1 MKLILGHTNM
11 DMDCLGSMVLAKKL
25 FPDHVLVKS
34 RLIHPVA
41 ANLYNLYEN
50 KLDFLASKELENE
63 QIEELVV
70 VDTRSYSRIKEY
82 FDFIRDFNGPV
93 KVFDHHISDSSDIP
107 GAAVHQEDFGANT
120 TLLTL
125 EIMKNNISLTP
136 DEATIALAGIYAD
149 TGNFLHE
156 NVKPEDFQ
164 AAAFLRESGAVMSLI
179 NFFLKTMREEYQI
192 TLFHHILNR
201 LIIKKIHGHTIIMS
215 HIRLDRQEKGLAEIV
230 EKVFEVESCDALF
243 VLFSLAKEKKEL
255 LIARSRKETV
265 NLHSLLSQLGGG
277 GHPAAAS
284 LLLKNGNP
292 EKSSFNLN
300 ILERHLKR
308 NLYPAVMA
316 YQLMS
321 APVSVIRDEWPLLEA
336 SLFLEEINH
345 TGAPVVN
352 GTDELCGFMTL
363 RDISKG
369 RRAGMMKAPVKA
381 YMSRVVRYCSP
392 DAPLRDVEQIFLT
405 YNIGHVPVVDNN
417 KVIGIITRS
426 DYLGY
431 QRKTKKAK
439 AVSPI

>member
-265 NLHSLLSQLGGG
+265 NLHSLLSPLGGG
-277 GHPAAAS
+277 
-284 LLLKNGNP
+284 
-292 EKSSFNLN
+292 
-300 ILERHLKR
+300 
-308 NLYPAVMA
+308 
-316 YQLMS
+316 
-321 APVSVIRDEWPLLEA
+321 
-336 SLFLEEINH
+336 
-345 TGAPVVN
+345 
-352 GTDELCGFMTL
+352 
-363 RDISKG
+363 
-369 RRAGMMKAPVKA
+369 
-381 YMSRVVRYCSP
+381 
-392 DAPLRDVEQIFLT
+392 
-405 YNIGHVPVVDNN
+405 
-417 KVIGIITRS
+417 
-426 DYLGY
+426 
-431 QRKTKKAK
+431 
-439 AVSPI
+439 